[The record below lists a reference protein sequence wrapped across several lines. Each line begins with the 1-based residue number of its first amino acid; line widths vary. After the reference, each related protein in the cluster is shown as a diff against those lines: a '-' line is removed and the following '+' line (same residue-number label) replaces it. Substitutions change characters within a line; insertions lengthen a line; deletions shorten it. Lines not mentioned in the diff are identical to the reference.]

1 MSDSL
6 PISRRRDLGLGATLA
21 AGVGLSACGEGG
33 DKGGSATAKASQLNL
48 DTLSGEITFQ
58 AQGLK
63 GTFDGFF
70 NDLIKKFEKEHS
82 GCTIKWTDLP
92 GTDDFD
98 TTMVT
103 QASNGTMADVV
114 NMPSSTIMALSRA
127 DYLLDIET
135 SMPGIGDKFVPDVW
149 GKLKLGKDNEHTAL
163 PWYFGPFV
171 VTYNKDIFKDVGL
184 DPEIPP
190 KTMTEYLDFA
200 KKITAAGK
208 QAVYGNTSWYMLAE
222 WRALGVKV
230 MNDDFTKFTFASE
243 SNALLWLTTMADMY
257 AKGGISKDSIAG
269 GLHRSKVYGEGSLA
283 FGTPNA
289 SFLRN
294 IQKNAAQ
301 AYARTGVGPE
311 PLNDGIKP
319 LFSGQYIAI
328 SKKTKNASLAA
339 AFAEWIT
346 GVEQGKDAFAQA
358 RAICAKEA
366 TKAEAYMPDFYVT
379 HGVSAALADNVN
391 LAIMGDSKPQ
401 DALNT
406 AQDKMNKMLA
416 KLPW

>member
-135 SMPGIGDKFVPDVW
+135 SVPGIGDKFVPDVW

-257 AKGGISKDSIAG
+257 AKGEFRRTRLPGASIGPRSTVKDPWLSARRMRPFFATSKRMPPRHMPVPVLAQSLSMTASSRCFPG
-269 GLHRSKVYGEGSLA
+269 NTSRSRRRPRTLRSRPLSQSGSPVWSRARMPSLRLA
-283 FGTPNA
+283 PYAPRKRPRLRPTCLTSMSRMA
-289 SFLRN
+289 SAPRWL
-294 IQKNAAQ
+294 
-301 AYARTGVGPE
+301 TMSTL
-311 PLNDGIKP
+311 PLWVIP
-319 LFSGQYIAI
+319 S
-328 SKKTKNASLAA
+328 
-339 AFAEWIT
+339 
-346 GVEQGKDAFAQA
+346 
-358 RAICAKEA
+358 RR
-366 TKAEAYMPDFYVT
+366 MP
-379 HGVSAALADNVN
+379 
-391 LAIMGDSKPQ
+391 
-401 DALNT
+401 
-406 AQDKMNKMLA
+406 
-416 KLPW
+416 